1 MIFKK
6 NLMLFWSSRNSIPG
20 RVIKGSLTSKTPFYL
35 LVGYLSIKA
44 FLLDNPGAVEALVE
58 WIRNTETPEWEKTI
72 EFLLPED
79 HSWDDEDWFFEH
91 ND

>member
-1 MIFKK
+1 
-6 NLMLFWSSRNSIPG
+6 
-20 RVIKGSLTSKTPFYL
+20 
-35 LVGYLSIKA
+35 VGYLSIKA